1 MTYSDETAA
10 STRRTSI
17 GVEMP
22 SLLQPFVG
30 CVADVFVMTNLYTCV
45 LLQLSHLHDNVSMN
59 MTRPR
64 FETSDPHRRN
74 ASTVG
79 RRLIDWF
86 ELSLIKKNLPNNDY
100 ERLLVHET

>member
-1 MTYSDETAA
+1 MTHSNEAAA

-17 GVEMP
+17 GVETP
-22 SLLQPFVG
+22 PFLQPFVD

-64 FETSDPHRRN
+64 FGTSDPHRRS

-86 ELSLIKKNLPNNDY
+86 EPS
-100 ERLLVHET
+100 